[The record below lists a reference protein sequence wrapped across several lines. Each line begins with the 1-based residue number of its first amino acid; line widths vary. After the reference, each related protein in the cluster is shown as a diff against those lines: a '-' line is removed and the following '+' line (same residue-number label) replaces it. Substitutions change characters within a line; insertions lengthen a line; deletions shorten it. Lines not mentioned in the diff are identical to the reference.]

1 MNYQIGSPSPKMNR
15 EKHDTRQQMNRES
28 KVSLTELLGLVRD
41 KIYEALP
48 EAYWV
53 VAEIAEMK
61 VHTAGHCYLELTGS
75 DTPGGRV
82 TARARATIWASKYSS
97 LTTFFTASTGI
108 PLRAGITIL
117 FKATVEYHELYGFSL
132 NISDIDPA
140 YTAGDMALRREAVI
154 RKLTAEGVITMN
166 AGLPLAQYPRNIAVV
181 SSSRAAGYQDF
192 INHLQTN
199 PYGYIFKATL
209 FESVMQGE
217 ETEAS
222 VTEALD
228 MIAEEA
234 GRYDAVAIIRG
245 GGSTTDLSWFDSYAI
260 AFHVTQFPLPVLTG
274 IGHEKD
280 LSVTDMVAWK
290 SLKTPTAVAGF
301 LIERTLE
308 CENRIIGMAGEL
320 ASAVTDA
327 LDATGEQIASLQ
339 NRTAATARLIVRVNN
354 DRLGYHAETLTRS
367 YRNIL
372 TRSESDTRRLADS
385 LFRSAKNALSGAEKL
400 TGMLEES
407 LRHLD
412 PAGVLRRGFTLT
424 SRNGLIIRS
433 AAELETG
440 DTIPTHF
447 EKGTATSTSKEINKN
462 NHGKER
468 DRIQ

>member
-1 MNYQIGSPSPKMNR
+1 MSREQHDTSQPMNR
-15 EKHDTRQQMNRES
+15 DS

-48 EAYWV
+48 DAFWV
-53 VAEIAEMK
+53 VAEIAELK
-61 VHTAGHCYLELTGS
+61 VHSAGHCYLELTGS

-82 TARARATIWASKYSS
+82 TARARATIWSSKYRS
-97 LTTFFTASTGI
+97 LNTFFTASTGI

-117 FKATVEYHELYGFSL
+117 FKATVEYHELYGLSL

-154 RKLTAEGVITMN
+154 RKLTAEGVISMN
-166 AGLPLAQYPRNIAVV
+166 AGLAFAQYPRNIAVV
-181 SSSRAAGYQDF
+181 SSSKAAGYQDF

-199 PYGYIFKATL
+199 PYGYVFNATL
-209 FESVMQGE
+209 FEAVMQGE

-228 MIAEEA
+228 MIAEES

-280 LSVTDMVAWK
+280 QSVTDMVAWK
-290 SLKTPTAVAGF
+290 ALKTPTAVAGF
-301 LIERTLE
+301 LIDRTME
-308 CENRIIGMAGEL
+308 CENRIISMAGEL
-320 ASAVTDA
+320 VSAVTDA
-327 LDATGEQIASLQ
+327 LEAAGEQVSSLQ

-354 DRLGYHAETLTRS
+354 EKLGFNLETLTRL

-372 TRSESDTRRLADS
+372 ARSETDTRRLTDS
-385 LFRSAKNALSGAEKL
+385 LFRSAKNSVSRAETN
-400 TGMLEES
+400 TGRLEES

-412 PAGVLRRGFTLT
+412 PTEVLRRGFTLT

-433 AAELETG
+433 AGELEPG
-440 DTIPTHF
+440 DTITTHF
-447 EKGTATSTSKEINKN
+447 EKGAATSTVKEINNK
-462 NHGKER
+462 K
-468 DRIQ
+468 